1 MRASAF
7 IFLVYTGSEKCVVS
21 RHHTYDYCRSQL
33 IRKSCDCQFVIC
45 RSQRKEYFILL
56 QERFLKIAKIYGETK
71 GLSPGQRK
79 DLEKLYRRRIDRKS
93 LITAELARQLA
104 DRSAALNRQIAVLID
119 RKGSVTHVIAGDFH
133 SITIPDISRFRRG
146 SGRLRGLRCIH
157 THLGRDH
164 GLSLEDLTDMALL
177 RLDAMVAVEV
187 QDNLPGTVHM
197 GHLLPPNPAGERWHI
212 DTFRHASQVD
222 IPFEG
227 FILELEQEIEQK
239 SGSRQTGLAVERAML
254 VHAGPAPADEAERS
268 LSELRELARSA
279 GVEVV
284 EVIRQRVIR
293 YNPGHLMGKGKLRD
307 ILMQGL
313 YLGAT
318 MIIFDQELSPVQVNN
333 IARMVDLK
341 VIDRTQLILDIFA
354 RRARSRGGKLQVE
367 LAQLRYL
374 LPRLVGRGTA
384 MSRLMGGIGGRG
396 PGETKLE
403 VDRRRVKQRI
413 SSLER
418 ELKGLRKGRRERRKK
433 RNRAGMPVVSIIG
446 YTNAGKSTLLNR
458 LTGSD
463 VLAENRLF
471 ATLDP
476 TTRRIRFDSG
486 TEVLLADTVGF
497 IRNMPADIRTA
508 FRSTLEELEDASLFL
523 HVVDASSPFKKEEI
537 SAVEDILEEMNLSHV
552 PRLVLFNKA
561 DTLKPNVSQDTVQV
575 QSGRPDRMEISALT
589 GMGLGK
595 MKEVMDNMLGRV

>member
-1 MRASAF
+1 M
-7 IFLVYTGSEKCVVS
+7 
-21 RHHTYDYCRSQL
+21 
-33 IRKSCDCQFVIC
+33 
-45 RSQRKEYFILL
+45 
-56 QERFLKIAKIYGETK
+56 
-71 GLSPGQRK
+71 
-79 DLEKLYRRRIDRKS
+79 
-93 LITAELARQLA
+93 
-104 DRSAALNRQIAVLID
+104 
-119 RKGSVTHVIAGDFH
+119 IAGDFH

-157 THLGRDH
+157 THLGKDH
-164 GLSLEDLTDMALL
+164 GLSLEDITDMALL

-187 QDNLPGTVHM
+187 QDDGLPGIVHI
-197 GHLLPPNPAGERWHI
+197 GHLLPPNPSGEQWHI
-212 DTFRHASQVD
+212 ESFRHASQVD
-222 IPFEG
+222 IPFEN

-239 SGSRQTGLAVERAML
+239 SGARKTGIAAERAML
-254 VHAGPAPADEAERS
+254 VHAGPAPAEEAERS
-268 LSELRELARSA
+268 LAELKELARSA
-279 GVEVV
+279 GVDVV
-284 EVIRQRVIR
+284 EVIRQRIMR

-413 SSLER
+413 GSLER
-418 ELKGLRKGRRERRKK
+418 ELKGLQKGRRERRKK
-433 RNRAGMPVVSIIG
+433 RNRAGKPVVSIIG

-476 TTRRIRFDSG
+476 TTRRIRLDSG

-497 IRNMPADIRTA
+497 IRNMPADIKTA

-523 HVVDASSPFKKEEI
+523 HVVDASSSFRNEELK
-537 SAVEDILEEMNLSHV
+537 AVEDILEDMGLSHV
-552 PRLVLFNKA
+552 PRIVLFNKA
-561 DTLKPNVSQDTVQV
+561 DMLGKDASDMRQGPE
-575 QSGRPDRMEISALT
+575 RIKISART
-589 GMGLGK
+589 GMGLGRLR
-595 MKEVMDNMLGRV
+595 EAMDSRLGRWAGPGVIVS

>member
-1 MRASAF
+1 M
-7 IFLVYTGSEKCVVS
+7 
-21 RHHTYDYCRSQL
+21 
-33 IRKSCDCQFVIC
+33 
-45 RSQRKEYFILL
+45 
-56 QERFLKIAKIYGETK
+56 
-71 GLSPGQRK
+71 
-79 DLEKLYRRRIDRKS
+79 
-93 LITAELARQLA
+93 
-104 DRSAALNRQIAVLID
+104 
-119 RKGSVTHVIAGDFH
+119 IAGDFH
-133 SITIPDISRFRRG
+133 SIMIPDISGFRRG
-146 SGRLRGLRCIH
+146 KGRLKGLRCIH
-157 THLGRDH
+157 THPGRQG
-164 GLSLEDLTDMALL
+164 GLSTEDLTDMALL
-177 RLDAMVAVEV
+177 RLDAMVAIETGE
-187 QDNLPGTVHM
+187 DGLPGTIHLAY
-197 GHLLPPNPAGERWHI
+197 LLPRSPSGERWRIEQYAHV
-212 DTFRHASQVD
+212 SQLD
-222 IPFEG
+222 LPFED
-227 FILELEQEIEQK
+227 FIIELEQEIEQK
-239 SGSRQTGLAVERAML
+239 SGIRDTGHALERAIL
-254 VHAGPAPADEAERS
+254 VHAGPAPADDAERS
-268 LSELRELARSA
+268 LAELRELAVSA
-279 GVEVV
+279 GVDVV
-284 EVIRQRVIR
+284 ETIRQRVMR
-293 YNPGHLMGKGKLRD
+293 YNPGHLLGKGKLRD

-413 SSLER
+413 GALER

-433 RNRAGMPVVSIIG
+433 RGRSGLPVVSIIG

-476 TTRRIRFDSG
+476 TTRRIRLVDG
-486 TEVLLADTVGF
+486 QQVLLADTVGF
-497 IRNMPADIRTA
+497 IRHMPSDIKTA

-523 HVVDASSPFKKEEI
+523 HVVDAASPYRREETRAVQAILEDMGLAEIPRIIVFNKMDLPGAAPGGTAVRGLPTVEI
-537 SAVEDILEEMNLSHV
+537 SAASGKGLPEL
-552 PRLVLFNKA
+552 KA
-561 DTLKPNVSQDTVQV
+561 MVS
-575 QSGRPDRMEISALT
+575 
-589 GMGLGK
+589 
-595 MKEVMDNMLGRV
+595 NMLGRR

>member
-1 MRASAF
+1 M
-7 IFLVYTGSEKCVVS
+7 
-21 RHHTYDYCRSQL
+21 
-33 IRKSCDCQFVIC
+33 
-45 RSQRKEYFILL
+45 
-56 QERFLKIAKIYGETK
+56 
-71 GLSPGQRK
+71 
-79 DLEKLYRRRIDRKS
+79 
-93 LITAELARQLA
+93 
-104 DRSAALNRQIAVLID
+104 
-119 RKGSVTHVIAGDFH
+119 IAGDFH

-146 SGRLRGLRCIH
+146 DGRLKGLRCIH
-157 THLGRDH
+157 THLGSDQ
-164 GLSLEDLTDMALL
+164 GLSTEDLTDMALL
-177 RLDAMVAVEV
+177 RLDAMVAIEV
-187 QDNLPGTVHM
+187 TDSLPGTVHIA
-197 GHLLPPNPAGERWHI
+197 HLLPPNPSGKRWHI
-212 DTFRHASQVD
+212 ESYRHASQID
-222 IPFEG
+222 IPFED
-227 FILELEQEIEQK
+227 FILDLEQEIEQK
-239 SGSRQTGLAVERAML
+239 SRARSTGHDRERAML
-254 VHAGPAPADEAERS
+254 VHAGPEPVEEAERC
-268 LSELRELARSA
+268 LAELKELARSA

-284 EVIRQRVIR
+284 EVIRQRVMR

-418 ELKGLRKGRRERRKK
+418 ELKGLKKGRRQRRKK
-433 RNRAGMPVVSIIG
+433 RGRAGIPIVSIIG

-463 VLAENRLF
+463 ITAENRLF

-476 TTRRIRFDSG
+476 TTRKIRLESG
-486 TEVLLADTVGF
+486 RHVLLADTVGF
-497 IRNMPADIRTA
+497 IRNMPSDIKTA
-508 FRSTLEELEDASLFL
+508 FRSTLEELEDAWLFL
-523 HVVDASSPFKKEEI
+523 HVVDAASDYRREEI
-537 SAVEDILEEMNLSHV
+537 RAVEDILEDMGLSHV
-552 PRLVLFNKA
+552 PRILLFNKA
-561 DTLKPNVSQDTVQV
+561 DMVSDTIPVARGDV
-575 QSGRPDRMEISALT
+575 ESMKISALT
-589 GMGLGK
+589 GTGLPELKQAIDRLLGSKTSGHPDFAGK
-595 MKEVMDNMLGRV
+595 

>member
-1 MRASAF
+1 M
-7 IFLVYTGSEKCVVS
+7 
-21 RHHTYDYCRSQL
+21 
-33 IRKSCDCQFVIC
+33 
-45 RSQRKEYFILL
+45 
-56 QERFLKIAKIYGETK
+56 
-71 GLSPGQRK
+71 
-79 DLEKLYRRRIDRKS
+79 YRRRLNRDS
-93 LITAELARQLA
+93 LITGELARELA
-104 DRSAALNRQIAVLID
+104 AKSAAINRQIAVLID
-119 RKGSVTHVIAGDFH
+119 RKGAVTHVISGDFH

-146 SGRLRGLRCIH
+146 SGRLKALRCIH
-157 THLGRDH
+157 THLGTDQE
-164 GLSLEDLTDMALL
+164 LSLEDLTDMALL

-187 QDNLPGTVHM
+187 SDGLPGQVHIA
-197 GHLLPPNPAGERWHI
+197 HLLPPNPAGERWHI
-212 DTFRHASQVD
+212 ESFRHASQVD
-222 IPFEG
+222 IPFER
-227 FILELEQEIEQK
+227 FILDLEQEIEQK
-239 SGSRQTGLAVERAML
+239 SGARKTGLAAERAML

-284 EVIRQRVIR
+284 ETIRQRVMR

-313 YLGAT
+313 YLGAS

-413 SSLER
+413 GSLER
-418 ELKGLRKGRRERRKK
+418 ELKGLQKGRRERRKK
-433 RNRAGMPVVSIIG
+433 RGRAGLPVVSIIG

-463 VLAENRLF
+463 VMAENRLF

-476 TTRRIRFDSG
+476 TTRRIRLESG
-486 TEVLLADTVGF
+486 HQVLLADTVGF
-497 IRNMPADIRTA
+497 IRNMPADIKTA

-523 HVVDASSPFKKEEI
+523 HVVDAVSPYRREEI
-537 SAVEDILEEMNLSHV
+537 NAVEDILEEMELAHI
-552 PRLVLFNKA
+552 PRIVLFNKA
-561 DTLKPNVSQDTVQV
+561 DL
-575 QSGRPDRMEISALT
+575 MEQGAHDLYGGVKCMKISALNGT
-589 GMGLGK
+589 GL
-595 MKEVMDNMLGRV
+595 KELKKAVDAVLKTHQ